1 MDKAAIAA
9 ELMKFTAHAQKKGMS
24 LAGDYV
30 RFFNQKTAI
39 AWTKW
44 LEAAKSAA

>member
-1 MDKAAIAA
+1 MDKAAIRA
-9 ELMKFTAHAQKKGMS
+9 ELMKFTDHAQKKGMS

-30 RFFNQKTAI
+30 RFFNQKTAM

-44 LEAAKSAA
+44 LAAPRDK